1 MKIVKTHIV
10 CLDDHKTFSEEVRN
24 RFSDAEKY
32 VVKITHNREDLMR
45 ALNNGKETDIFSIVI
60 MGLSDSRENIEYTDS
75 IISDIKEYN
84 PETAILLITPQDK
97 TEDIRN
103 SMKSKADTFIPR
115 NTNTILRIHNSVKKL
130 VSEHNLLL
138 YTRRKKLSTII
149 LVTFIAASLLF
160 LLLSRF
166 LMPGYF

>member
-32 VVKITHNREDLMR
+32 IVKITHNREDLMR
-45 ALNNGKETDIFSIVI
+45 ALNNGKETDIFRIVI

-103 SMKSKADTFIPR
+103 SMKSKADTFD
-115 NTNTILRIHNSVKKL
+115 N
-130 VSEHNLLL
+130 
-138 YTRRKKLSTII
+138 
-149 LVTFIAASLLF
+149 FF
-160 LLLSRF
+160 LLVYKNLSVNITCFYIQGEKSYQPLYWLHLSQLHCCSSFYRVS
-166 LMPGYF
+166 